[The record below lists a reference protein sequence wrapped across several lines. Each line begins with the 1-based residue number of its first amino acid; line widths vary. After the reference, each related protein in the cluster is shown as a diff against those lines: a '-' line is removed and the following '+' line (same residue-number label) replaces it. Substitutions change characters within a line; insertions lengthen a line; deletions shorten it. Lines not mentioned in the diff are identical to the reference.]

1 MTRNYFMLTAT
12 LSLLLPFSSYHVS
25 ADGHQISAK
34 EANFKAALI
43 YKMGSYLS
51 WIPPREQVN
60 YCFIGESSMPI
71 SKVLGDKQSRG
82 KLPKP
87 IQVTNFQTL
96 DVESLKACDIVYAP
110 HSNTMSVESLET
122 LPTNVFTISNSS
134 KALEHGF
141 IASIE
146 LYNKKP
152 LLSISKSNL
161 KNSTV
166 SVNSRFLSYV
176 DLR

>member
-1 MTRNYFMLTAT
+1 MSRNYFFLTT
-12 LSLLLPFSSYHVS
+12 SLSLLLPIFSLD
-25 ADGHQISAK
+25 ANAENHQISAK

-60 YCFIGESSMPI
+60 YCFVGEASMPI

-82 KLPKP
+82 NLPKP
-87 IQVTNFQTL
+87 IQVTNYPTL
-96 DVESLKACDIVYAP
+96 DINSLKSCDVIYAP
-110 HSNTMSVESLET
+110 HNNTMNIDSLMT
-122 LPTNVFTISNSS
+122 LPANVFTISNSS

-152 LLSISKSNL
+152 LLSISKNNL